1 MSPADDSIICLNK
14 LRLMKYFLSVL
25 CLLCVAALAV
35 DAQTATPQPSIQYTK
50 KEVMVP
56 MRDGVKLFTRIYTP
70 VAGSDTMPILIM
82 RSPYSDWNIGVLSP
96 DKDSYVKN
104 LAQEGYI
111 FVYQN
116 IRGKQK
122 SEGEFTMEGA
132 FDKRNPNIIDEASD
146 TYDLVD
152 WLVKNIP
159 SNGKVG
165 QLGISYPG
173 ELALISAVKH
183 PHPALK
189 TVSPQGTVADFFMG
203 DDYFHNGAF
212 RLSFA
217 FEYVY
222 GEEATRGDTTFPFHQ
237 YDLFDWYLNLG
248 SLANV
253 NKKYFHNE
261 IPTWNEFAANPNYDK
276 YWARKAPVNYTDT
289 PLIPILHVGG
299 FWDQENMNG
308 PEMLYAK
315 MEKYDKN
322 NLNHI
327 IIGPWCHGQW
337 SDPDATT
344 IGDYC
349 MGRNTADDFRTL
361 QTEWFDYYLKGK
373 GTGAF
378 PEAICFQT
386 GTNLWKRY
394 AHWPDAKTTKM
405 TKLYLADNNK
415 LSFQKPC
422 ADSSKGFDT
431 YISDPANPIPYRRRP
446 IEVTY
451 SDSSNWDTW
460 LTEDQRMVDHR
471 PDVITYRT
479 EPLDTDIAVSG
490 NVVAD
495 LFASTTGSDADWV
508 VKVIDEYPDY
518 YKPRLDLS
526 NYELMIAA
534 DIFRGRF
541 RTSFTAPQPITPNK
555 VEEYKI
561 KLHEVNHVFK
571 KGHRIMVQ
579 IQSSWFPLYDRNP
592 QKYVPNIFM
601 ASDKDFIKAMQSI
614 YRSKKFATC
623 IELPIVRDTAVR
635 FTAK

>member
-1 MSPADDSIICLNK
+1 
-14 LRLMKYFLSVL
+14 MKYFLPVFLFTCFVTIAKSN
-25 CLLCVAALAV
+25 
-35 DAQTATPQPSIQYTK
+35 AQNTTLKQPIQYAK
-50 KEVMVP
+50 KEIMVP
-56 MRDGVKLFTRIYTP
+56 MRDGVKLFTRIYIP
-70 VAGSDTMPILIM
+70 VNGSDTLPILIM

-96 DKDSYVKN
+96 EKDSYVKN
-104 LAQEGYI
+104 LAQDGYI

-122 SEGEFTMEGA
+122 SEGDFVMEGA
-132 FDKRNPNIIDEASD
+132 FERKNCKAIDEASD
-146 TYDLVD
+146 TYDLID

-173 ELALISAVKH
+173 ELALISAAKGT
-183 PHPALK
+183 HPALK

-217 FEYVY
+217 FEYSY
-222 GEEATRGDTTFPFHQ
+222 GEEATRGDTTFPFMQ
-237 YDLFDWYLNLG
+237 YDLYDWYLNLG

-253 NKKYFHNE
+253 NKKYFHNQ
-261 IPTWNEFAANPNYDK
+261 IPTWNGFVAHPNYDK
-276 YWARKAPVNYTDT
+276 FWANKAPVNYTDT
-289 PLIPILHVGG
+289 PNIPILHVGG

-315 MEKYDKN
+315 MERYDRN
-322 NLNHI
+322 NYNHI
-327 IIGPWCHGQW
+327 ILGPWCHGQW
-337 SDPDATT
+337 SDNDATV
-344 IGDYC
+344 IGDYN
-349 MGRNTADDFRTL
+349 MGRNTADDFRAL

-373 GTGAF
+373 GDGAF

-386 GTNLWKRY
+386 GSNTWKRY
-394 AHWPDAKTTKM
+394 AHWPDHSTKN
-405 TKLYLADNNK
+405 TKLYLNDNNK
-415 LSFQKPC
+415 LSFQKPTEG
-422 ADSSKGFDT
+422 DKGFDT
-431 YISDPANPIPYRRRP
+431 YISDPENPIPYRRRP

-451 SDSSNWDTW
+451 SDSSSWDTW
-460 LTEDQRMVDHR
+460 LTEDQRQVDHR
-471 PDVITYRT
+471 PDMISYKT
-479 EPLDTDIAVSG
+479 EPLDTDVTITG
-490 NVVAD
+490 NVVAS

-508 VKVIDEYPDY
+508 VKVIDQYPEY
-518 YKPRLDLS
+518 YKPKPEMS
-526 NYELMIAA
+526 QYELIIAA

-541 RTSFTAPQPITPNK
+541 RTSFTAPQAIVPGR

-592 QKYVPNIFM
+592 QKYVPNIF
-601 ASDKDFIKAMQSI
+601 AATDKDFIKTTQSI
-614 YRSKKFATC
+614 YRSRRFATC
-623 IELPIVRDTAVR
+623 IELPIVRDNSVR
-635 FTAK
+635 LTAK